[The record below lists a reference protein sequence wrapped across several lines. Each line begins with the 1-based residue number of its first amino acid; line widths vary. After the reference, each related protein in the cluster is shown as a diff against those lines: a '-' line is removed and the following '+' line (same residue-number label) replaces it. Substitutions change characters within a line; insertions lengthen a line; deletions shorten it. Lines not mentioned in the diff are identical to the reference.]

1 MANGSMSIASQSVP
15 TPRYSWR
22 SSAAR
27 NSILGEEAGAGTG
40 RDGGSENGLTPF
52 KAWRAH
58 AAFAGAMQLIADA
71 KRRRRPEV

>member
-58 AAFAGAMQLIADA
+58 AAFAGVMQLIADA